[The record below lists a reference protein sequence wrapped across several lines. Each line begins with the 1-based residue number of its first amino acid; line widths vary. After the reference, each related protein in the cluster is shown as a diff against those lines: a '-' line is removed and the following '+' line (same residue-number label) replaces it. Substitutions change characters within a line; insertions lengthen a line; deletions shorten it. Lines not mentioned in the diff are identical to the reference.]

1 MIFAVWEIRTH
12 LLDFFYSLQL
22 LPVLAKAVL
31 SYASVTAAVLCLI
44 LSIPI
49 VVLYMVKIF
58 DRKNKQAS

>member
-12 LLDFFYSLQL
+12 PPDSFYSLQL

-31 SYASVTAAVLCLI
+31 SYASATAAVLCLI

-49 VVLYMVKIF
+49 VVLCMVKIF
-58 DRKNKQAS
+58 DRKNQQAS